1 MKHTL
6 PTTLCSSD
14 WCSELGSYRS
24 MMKTLELYQT
34 NTSASNKGKVGMFD
48 VSVFVILLQM

>member
-14 WCSELGSYRS
+14 RCSELGSYRS
-24 MMKTLELYQT
+24 MMKTLQLYQT
-34 NTSASNKGKVGMFD
+34 NTSASKKGKVGMFD
-48 VSVFVILLQM
+48 ISVFVILL